1 MPAKLSLSLTEE
13 QKHELEELRD
23 RASKPYIR
31 ERAAA
36 ILKIVEGDSGRQIAL
51 QGLLK
56 RHAPDTIYEWV
67 RRYLAEGKAGLE
79 IRRGRG
85 RKPAFSPSLLK

>member
-1 MPAKLSLSLTEE
+1 MSWKNCEIE
-13 QKHELEELRD
+13 

-85 RKPAFSPSLLK
+85 HKPAFSPSLLK